1 MKREDPMAGTA
12 GVSPDEIG
20 GLLRAG
26 RPLVAVPAGLDVR
39 IQAAL
44 GRRRVVR
51 RSFAPLVWAA
61 AVGLVLVAGV
71 FHGLRRVPEARV
83 VGRPVVEPVPV
94 VVAME
99 NPLRR
104 EAQALAR
111 DADRTGRFLIDAL
124 PSFDFA
130 GRQ

>member
-1 MKREDPMAGTA
+1 MAGTA

-83 VGRPVVEPVPV
+83 VGRPVVEPVPLV

>member
-1 MKREDPMAGTA
+1 MAGTA

-71 FHGLRRVPEARV
+71 FHDLRRVPEARV
-83 VGRPVVEPVPV
+83 VGRPVVEPVPLV

>member
-1 MKREDPMAGTA
+1 MAGTA

-83 VGRPVVEPVPV
+83 VGRPVVEPVPLV

-124 PSFDFA
+124 PSFYFA